1 MRQPGA
7 EIEKNQSG
15 KLGVLR
21 PTSANGAAR
30 FKLKAKPESRVTTRA
45 GKPAEAVIKQF
56 ASQELQGEKEKM
68 EGWKANVMRE
78 VARELQVIRQVHG
91 EAIEAQKQNFQAELE
106 RLEKMWDIK
115 SKLLEDEIRL
125 LKNPGQHP
133 AQKKP
138 ANKMH
143 LTTDDGPVEASDRRP
158 SSSSPAAS
166 NPSTIPSSSKVIGG
180 MKLTKPAPKSYA
192 QIAASNPTQSASD
205 NSWTE
210 VTSNNRKRKGNA
222 ASPPKVEPE
231 KSVGTD
237 GSFDEIP

>member
-1 MRQPGA
+1 MQ
-7 EIEKNQSG
+7 
-15 KLGVLR
+15 
-21 PTSANGAAR
+21 
-30 FKLKAKPESRVTTRA
+30 
-45 GKPAEAVIKQF
+45 
-56 ASQELQGEKEKM
+56 
-68 EGWKANVMRE
+68 E

-138 ANKMH
+138 ANKMY

-231 KSVGTD
+231 KRRLIFRKQANLPQKSEADLMLVLNESLQKAGVPAYVRF
-237 GSFDEIP
+237 SRVVYS